1 MPGPDELIDKS
12 SPCPS
17 KAAAGEIMWTRPSQR
32 QEHVE
37 QVRTGET
44 LAIAL
49 DERAQ
54 LGSALS
60 HFEREHGSPCNLE
73 REALHGRKEIHRRS
87 SGGAEF
93 SGALLRG

>member
-54 LGSALS
+54 LGAALT
-60 HFEREHGSPCNLE
+60 HFEREHGSPGNLE
-73 REALHGRKEIHRRS
+73 RKALQGCKEIQRCAC
-87 SGGAEF
+87 GGAKF
-93 SGALLRG
+93 RDRFGR